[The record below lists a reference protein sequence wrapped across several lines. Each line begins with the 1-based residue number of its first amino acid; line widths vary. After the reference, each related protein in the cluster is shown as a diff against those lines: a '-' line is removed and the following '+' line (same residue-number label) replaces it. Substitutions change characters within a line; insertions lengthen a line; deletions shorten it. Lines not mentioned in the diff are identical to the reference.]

1 MYTGKGKGG
10 PDPCTGEDDSIKR
23 QLFPF
28 ISYIVIT
35 LESNGDTFG
44 YVLHTV
50 VLYLVGHVWLYLPL
64 TVHTYITYTLQRYT
78 MDVKLDAV
86 RIMQCK
92 ECGVD
97 VPVNVNYPIT
107 EVTCQQCWAKRKAD
121 KK

>member
-1 MYTGKGKGG
+1 MCIRDRGKGG
-10 PDPCTGEDDSIKR
+10 PDPWTGEDDSIKR

-50 VLYLVGHVWLYLPL
+50 VLGLVGHVWLYLPL
-64 TVHTYITYTLQRYT
+64 AIRTYTLQRYT
-78 MDVKLDAV
+78 MDIKLDAV

-107 EVTCQQCWAKRKAD
+107 EVTCQQCWAKRKAV